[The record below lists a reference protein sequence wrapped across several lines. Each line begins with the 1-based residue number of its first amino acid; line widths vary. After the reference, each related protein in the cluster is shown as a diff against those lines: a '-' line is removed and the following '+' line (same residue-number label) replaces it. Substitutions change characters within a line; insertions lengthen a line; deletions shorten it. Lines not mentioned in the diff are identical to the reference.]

1 MVDDVRSR
9 FLEPALVTVAGLHL
23 GGLAFTESFREL
35 PAVAAAYAA
44 AWWIVRMGS

>member
-1 MVDDVRSR
+1 MERVALSTIAGVH
-9 FLEPALVTVAGLHL
+9 LGALV
-23 GGLAFTESFREL
+23 FTEHFGDL